1 VVVDPARQK
10 CYCGSGF
17 CSGYLGRKENKKVNS
32 KDIKGKGKAKAV
44 EKSGKKTRTIE
55 KVEKI
60 IKKVMKKVE
69 RTIVGS
75 RRDKKGFS
83 MNQTGS
89 MEDIGKVEPET
100 KRKEPRIRG

>member
-1 VVVDPARQK
+1 M
-10 CYCGSGF
+10 
-17 CSGYLGRKENKKVNS
+17 GRKENKKVNS